1 MTTGEAAVIAADES
15 ELADPSASDLYH
27 RLVPESVPRHFAEPT
42 PELTARVARG
52 LRGLVD
58 GGQ

>member
-1 MTTGEAAVIAADES
+1 MTTGKAAAIAAEES
-15 ELADPSASDLYH
+15 DLADPSASELFH
-27 RLVPESVPRHFAEPT
+27 RLVPVSVPRHFVEPT
-42 PELTARVARG
+42 PELTARVACG